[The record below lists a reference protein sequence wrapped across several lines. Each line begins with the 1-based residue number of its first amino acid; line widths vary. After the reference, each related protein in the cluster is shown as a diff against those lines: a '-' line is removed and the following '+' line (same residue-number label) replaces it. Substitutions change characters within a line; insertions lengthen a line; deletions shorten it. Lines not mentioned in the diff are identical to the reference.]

1 MRFVSN
7 YVGFRKLIYQYFL
20 VLLLYVLYRGLDGW
34 AFIKHHP
41 TGLNFYLF
49 LLVTSLPLIGMVL
62 MVVATLWK
70 LRKGKDEYQN
80 YLLTQGL
87 IVAAVGS
94 LTWIAAGTI
103 MQRILPS
110 SALDPLLIFPMFWA
124 FLAGGL
130 YSIELKE
137 CGHGTWGGF
146 RRKKSTQVS
155 DQQI

>member
-34 AFIKHHP
+34 AFIK
-41 TGLNFYLF
+41 
-49 LLVTSLPLIGMVL
+49 SLPLIGMVL